1 MKTLIDSFKIELMIS
16 YKIMLI
22 ARRHIPVEKYLLF
35 MIVSLLLFSQYST
48 SQVYSHPNFAFS
60 SHETLEL
67 ESIEIDDN
75 QTRIY
80 LSILNRRLSGTFC
93 VDTNTYIRNSLGDG
107 EYKLVQSMGI
117 PDCPEVYKFTA
128 IGEKLNFI
136 LVFPPI
142 NEDLKY
148 IDIIEECEDACFSF
162 NYVLLDQ
169 ELNGIINRGFQLY
182 EAGNLTESL
191 RIFEDL
197 MTVRNDNLSPVFG
210 TIYLYMMTINY
221 ELGRSKEVR
230 NILDELQ
237 QSSIINKDEIIEAAR
252 FEGLIR

>member
-1 MKTLIDSFKIELMIS
+1 MPGILVNIRDF
-16 YKIMLI
+16 
-22 ARRHIPVEKYLLF
+22 
-35 MIVSLLLFSQYST
+35 LFSFLLIIITPQYLH
-48 SQVYSHPNFAFS
+48 SQVFNRPNFALS

-67 ESIEIDDN
+67 ESIEIDEN

-93 VDTNTYIRNSLGDG
+93 VDTNTYIRNSLGNE

-117 PDCPEVYKFTA
+117 PDCPDVYKFTA

-162 NYVLLDQ
+162 KYVLLDQ
-169 ELNGIINRGFQLY
+169 ELNGIINQGFDLY
-182 EAGNLTESL
+182 EAGNVNESL
-191 RIFEDL
+191 KVFEDL
-197 MTVRNDNLSPVFG
+197 MTARNDNLSPVFG

-221 ELGRSKEVR
+221 ELGQSKEVR
-230 NILDELQ
+230 NLFDELQ